1 MELLRWKTR
10 ISILW
15 IIEAVGMSVYMF
27 LLFTKAGVVQGIM
40 AGSINGMPINEAVR
54 FYLAIFWWI
63 PFLMAFLSLTLK
75 DSANRRT
82 NLVLGILFAVF
93 CTIGLVK
100 GAIEGMPVSILV
112 DYFIGVV
119 FAVLI
124 AWYAWKWPK
133 QAA

>member
-27 LLFTKAGVVQGIM
+27 LLFTSPGEIANVMV
-40 AGSINGMPINEAVR
+40 GSIIGLPITGAVR
-54 FYLAIFWWI
+54 LYLAIFWWV
-63 PFLMAFLSLTLK
+63 PFIMAFLSVTLK

-82 NLVLGILFAVF
+82 NLIVGILFAVA
-93 CTIGLVK
+93 CALGLIRNAV
-100 GAIEGMPVSILV
+100 EGMPASILV
-112 DYFIGVV
+112 NYFIGVV
-119 FAVLI
+119 FAALI
-124 AWYAWKWPK
+124 AWYAWKWPR